1 MRDIFRIAKFLDKFE
16 ELWKS
21 APDLRFIQVVASIQ
35 IQAKQKFG
43 IDDLFYIEEDKL
55 LEIMNDIIENGE
67 IN

>member
-43 IDDLFYIEEDKL
+43 IDDLYYIEEDKL